1 MLFMIKNEKI
11 NLTILVL
18 FSLLLSTYLFLQTYV
33 ISIDGAFAYIPIAK
47 EFASGFF
54 RKALQQCGPQPLYSF
69 FVATGSHLTADFE
82 VAGKLVSALFGILL
96 IFPVYYLGKKIFDQ
110 KIALLSALFLVIHP
124 YIRRF
129 SADVLKESTYLF
141 FLATAIWFAWR
152 TVEKDKIYPYF
163 FIPIFSAIV
172 YLVRPDGIEVLLVVF
187 FYILFIKKFNIPGK
201 KGIVILFLILSSVI
215 LFLPYLLHLREATG
229 EWMLSKSKSIGGIL
243 GWAAAGSQVSL
254 LNKVLY
260 SLKKL
265 NLGIIAIYHPLYIFL
280 LVLGLW
286 KRISSHFRAGEGLLV
301 SFCLLHYAVLFLMIL
316 NLTDWSEGEKTQSFI
331 VSGRHVLPLLL
342 ISIYWVGEGFLT
354 IYHWISKKVEFNRLL
369 LRLDSKRKSTI
380 VLVTLLILILAIVLP
395 KTLKPQR
402 YERLSEKW
410 AGIWIKNQSGKGV
423 TIFTTVPRVAY
434 YADGNCDYI
443 DFKKD
448 KFDKIKASMVEK
460 DAPYLVIREKD
471 IIDFPK
477 EADSIKKNFI
487 EVIRYENKGMEK
499 IIVYKRIQ

>member
-1 MLFMIKNEKI
+1 MIKNEKI
-11 NLTILVL
+11 DLTILVL
-18 FSLLLSTYLFLQTYV
+18 FSLLLSTYLFFRTYV
-33 ISIDGAFAYIPIAK
+33 ISSDGAFAYIPIAK

-54 RKALQQCGPQPLYSF
+54 RKALQQCGPQALYSF
-69 FVATGSHLTADFE
+69 FVAMGSHLTADFE

-152 TVEKDKIYPYF
+152 TVEKDKISPYF
-163 FIPIFSAIV
+163 FIPFFSAIA
-172 YLVRPDGIEVLLVVF
+172 YLVRPDGVEILLVVF
-187 FYILFIKKFNIPGK
+187 LYTLFIKKFNLPEK
-201 KGIVILFLILSSVI
+201 KWAVILLLLLSSVI
-215 LFLPYLLHLREATG
+215 LFLPFLLHLREATG
-229 EWMLSKSKSIGGIL
+229 EWTLSKSKSIGGIL
-243 GWAAAGSQVSL
+243 GWMAAGSQVSL

-265 NLGIIAIYHPLYIFL
+265 NLEIIAIYHPLYIFL

-301 SFCLLHYAVLFLMIL
+301 SFCLLHYAVLFLMLL
-316 NLTDWSEGEKTQSFI
+316 NLTDWSEGGKPESFV

-354 IYHWISKKVEFNRLL
+354 ICDWILKKSEPYLFVHGLEPKRRSMFVFAGLL
-369 LRLDSKRKSTI
+369 
-380 VLVTLLILILAIVLP
+380 VLVLAIVLP

-402 YERLSEKW
+402 YERLPEKW
-410 AGIWIKNQSGKGV
+410 AGIWIKNQYGKGT
-423 TIFTTVPRVAY
+423 TIFTTVSRVAY
-434 YADGNCDYI
+434 YADGNYEYI
-443 DFKKD
+443 DLKKD
-448 KFDKIKASMVEK
+448 KWDKVESSMVGK
-460 DAPYLVIREKD
+460 GGSYLVIRQRD
-471 IIDFPK
+471 IIDFPN
-477 EADSIKKNFI
+477 EAGSIKKNFI
-487 EVIRYENKGMEK
+487 EVIRYEEKGMEK
-499 IIVYKRIQ
+499 IIVYKRVE